1 MFIKGFIR
9 KFGQS
14 EHTEQIL
21 GPLHNSGNTTFALNK
36 RMKAMKR
43 FLTLLFCLQ
52 GLTHAFAQLTLE
64 QCRQDAQANYPLVR
78 QYRLIEMSEEYSLSN
93 AAKGNLPQIS
103 LGGKATYQSD
113 ATTLPFEVPDID
125 FHGVSKDQYQ
135 VTVEISQNI
144 WDGGEIKNRKKQTEA
159 ATDEALKQTDVS
171 MYALNERVNQV
182 FFGIL
187 LIDEQLKQNR
197 LLSDDLERNLRN
209 VTAYR
214 DNGIANDADIDA
226 VKVEILQT
234 DQQRIKLNN
243 SRKAY
248 LQMLAMLTGKELEN
262 DTQLAVPETPELNA
276 GELINR
282 PELALYAAQGHTIDV
297 ERQRLRTGFMPKF
310 SLFAQGG
317 YGNPGLNMLEDKFSP
332 YYIVGARM
340 NWNFGSLY
348 TLKDDKRKLETRR
361 KQIANDRELFLFN
374 TRLKLTEEKGN
385 IATLQRQMESDEE
398 IVKLRTNIRKASEA
412 KVANGTMSVTDML
425 RELTR
430 ESLAKQDLAVRKIE
444 LLKAQYELKHLT
456 N

>member
-1 MFIKGFIR
+1 
-9 KFGQS
+9 
-14 EHTEQIL
+14 
-21 GPLHNSGNTTFALNK
+21 
-36 RMKAMKR
+36 
-43 FLTLLFCLQ
+43 
-52 GLTHAFAQLTLE
+52 
-64 QCRQDAQANYPLVR
+64 
-78 QYRLIEMSEEYSLSN
+78 
-93 AAKGNLPQIS
+93 
-103 LGGKATYQSD
+103 
-113 ATTLPFEVPDID
+113 
-125 FHGVSKDQYQ
+125 
-135 VTVEISQNI
+135 
-144 WDGGEIKNRKKQTEA
+144 
-159 ATDEALKQTDVS
+159 

-248 LQMLAMLTGKELEN
+248 LQMLAMLTGKELGN

>member
-1 MFIKGFIR
+1 
-9 KFGQS
+9 
-14 EHTEQIL
+14 
-21 GPLHNSGNTTFALNK
+21 
-36 RMKAMKR
+36 
-43 FLTLLFCLQ
+43 
-52 GLTHAFAQLTLE
+52 
-64 QCRQDAQANYPLVR
+64 
-78 QYRLIEMSEEYSLSN
+78 
-93 AAKGNLPQIS
+93 
-103 LGGKATYQSD
+103 
-113 ATTLPFEVPDID
+113 
-125 FHGVSKDQYQ
+125 
-135 VTVEISQNI
+135 
-144 WDGGEIKNRKKQTEA
+144 
-159 ATDEALKQTDVS
+159 
-171 MYALNERVNQV
+171 
-182 FFGIL
+182 
-187 LIDEQLKQNR
+187 
-197 LLSDDLERNLRN
+197 
-209 VTAYR
+209 
-214 DNGIANDADIDA
+214 
-226 VKVEILQT
+226 
-234 DQQRIKLNN
+234 
-243 SRKAY
+243 
-248 LQMLAMLTGKELEN
+248 MLTGKELGN

-385 IATLQRQMESDEE
+385 IATLQHQMESDEE